1 MVQTR
6 KSKKVLV
13 GIVVAALGA
22 LLALGLVGCGGSGA
36 SSSSAASSTAT
47 SASSGA
53 SSSASESKTITVAAV
68 PTPHAEILN
77 DVVAPILEKDG
88 YKLVVKEFS
97 DYVLP
102 NTVTEEGEV
111 DANYF
116 QHGPYLKN
124 FNEEQGTHLA
134 SVASVHYEPF
144 GLYAG
149 KDKSVTS
156 LDQLADGAKVAVP
169 NDATNE
175 ARALLLLQDA
185 GLIKLKDGAGLTAT
199 KADIAEN
206 PRSLDIVELEAAQT
220 ALSLQDVD
228 IAAINSNYALE
239 AGLNVAKDAI
249 VTESADSEAAKTY
262 ANLLVVKEGNEKE
275 PGIQALAKALN
286 SSEVRDY
293 ITKTYE
299 GAVVAI
305 F

>member
-1 MVQTR
+1 MI
-6 KSKKVLV
+6 KSKNKKVLAGV
-13 GIVVAALGA
+13 VVAALGA

-36 SSSSAASSTAT
+36 SSSAASSAN
-47 SASSGA
+47 SGA
-53 SSSASESKTITVAAV
+53 SSSESKTITVAAV

-116 QHGPYLKN
+116 QHGPYLEN
-124 FNEEQGTHLA
+124 FNKEQGTHLT

-156 LDQLADGAKVAVP
+156 LDQLADGAKIAVP

-206 PRSLDIVELEAAQT
+206 PHNFDIVELEAAQT
-220 ALSLQDVD
+220 ALALQDVD
-228 IAAINSNYALE
+228 LAAINSNYALE
-239 AGLNVAKDAI
+239 AGLNVSKDAI
-249 VTESADSEAAKTY
+249 ATESADSEAAKTY
-262 ANLLVVKEGNEKE
+262 ANLLVVKEGNENE